1 MELWRREKGKKM
13 FVNNIWKFIEKKFFP
28 KDSINNCYSFIF
40 CPGELSFPYEFQ
52 HRTWI
57 STYTSLERA
66 LEIIE
71 QETSWENAFCTP
83 SRKPFSSKSNH
94 WNIHLLKA
102 YFFPTSKHR
111 SVWTSTSPSVSEICT
126 IYLFAFLLPFHPKIT
141 ENK

>member
-102 YFFPTSKHR
+102 YFFSYKQTPQCLNINLTF
-111 SVWTSTSPSVSEICT
+111 SEWNL
-126 IYLFAFLLPFHPKIT
+126 YNLFVCLLPFHPKIT